1 MGSFLEKYCEFV
13 FLFCGIFEFFNDYD
27 VVWGFNCIVF
37 SSLENREIT
46 DLVAPNQ
53 YGTPHLVLTDSHPST
68 SKVRDQA

>member
-1 MGSFLEKYCEFV
+1 MNFFFFFVEYLSFLMIMTWFGGV
-13 FLFCGIFEFFNDYD
+13 
-27 VVWGFNCIVF
+27 NCIVF